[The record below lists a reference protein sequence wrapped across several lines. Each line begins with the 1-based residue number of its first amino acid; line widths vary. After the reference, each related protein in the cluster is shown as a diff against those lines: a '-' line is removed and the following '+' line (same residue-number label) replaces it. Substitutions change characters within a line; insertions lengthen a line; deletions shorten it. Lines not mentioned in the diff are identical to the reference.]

1 MKSGHTALRVESS
14 IAVFAQGLAARVWH
28 FFCSFAAGLDAD
40 SGEPLTALI
49 ERREHLRRLTSER
62 KRTERKMW
70 STPQTHRR
78 NELYAQ
84 LQQLNKQI
92 DELQ

>member
-1 MKSGHTALRVESS
+1 MQFSRRGWQPV
-14 IAVFAQGLAARVWH
+14 VWH
-28 FFCSFAAGLDAD
+28 FFCSFAAGLDAE

-49 ERREHLRRLTSER
+49 ERCEHLGRLTSER
-62 KRTERKMW
+62 KRTERRMW
-70 STPQTHRR
+70 KETQTHRR

-92 DELQ
+92 NELQ